1 MTNVSNEREI
11 FEIDVGDPL
20 ESEKV
25 FLSRFVGVA
34 VKEIVR
40 WEIKRGYLSPSP
52 ARFNNYNSMKQ

>member
-1 MTNVSNEREI
+1 MFRMNEKYLKSTL
-11 FEIDVGDPL
+11 VDPL
-20 ESEKV
+20 ESERS

-52 ARFNNYNSMKQ
+52 ARSTITIR